1 MILRGGEHLS
11 DRKDV
16 GNCCTSIFKG
26 GSPETT
32 VEQYTKA
39 WVRLID
45 LMEKIKKET
54 PGDDL

>member
-1 MILRGGEHLS
+1 MS
-11 DRKDV
+11 DQKDV

-39 WVRLID
+39 WVRVID